1 MHLPDEATIRLVI
14 LTVVI
19 SIFGHGLSARPSIE
33 LYARAIASLDAS
45 APEHQEFRGK
55 CRASRLELT
64 GNLRNSRLWPLTKG
78 DPRWRVRAA
87 HCMLETWQT
96 P

>member
-1 MHLPDEATIRLVI
+1 MVRAARPGVHRSGIVYLEQEMHLPDEATIRLVVI

-45 APEHQEFRGK
+45 APEHQEFAR
-55 CRASRLELT
+55 
-64 GNLRNSRLWPLTKG
+64 
-78 DPRWRVRAA
+78 
-87 HCMLETWQT
+87 
-96 P
+96 

>member
-45 APEHQEFRGK
+45 APEHQEFAR
-55 CRASRLELT
+55 
-64 GNLRNSRLWPLTKG
+64 
-78 DPRWRVRAA
+78 
-87 HCMLETWQT
+87 
-96 P
+96 